1 MAKATLPVL
10 EMSCVVCAGNV
21 ERTVSGLDGVVSA
34 SVNFA
39 ANNITVDYDPKKIS
53 LQDMKAAVQAAGYD
67 LVIDTAD
74 SARQEAER
82 NAYIAL
88 RNKLVVAWV
97 LAVPVMALSMWGKA
111 IWTEWAAAV
120 MATVLLAYSGM
131 EFYTKAWKMAKA
143 KSANMD
149 TLVAM
154 STAVAW
160 LFSMFLLI
168 FPDFS
173 ESHGMGHYVY
183 FDSATMIVAFV
194 LTGRLLEERA
204 KNSTTSAIRSLM
216 DLQPPMAWLVGDDGT
231 EKEVPTSQIQP
242 GNTIRIRPGG
252 RVPVDGI
259 VVDGNSFVDESML
272 TGESVQVEKVQ
283 GCNVFAGTINGNG
296 TMAVEATKNSD
307 NTVLAQIVAMVR
319 EAQGS
324 KAPVQRIADV
334 ISKYFTFVVIS
345 LAIIT
350 LVTWLAIGGNACLSH
365 AIVCAVSVLVIAC
378 PCALGLATP
387 TAITV
392 GIGKA
397 AENHILIKDASALE
411 KACKVSAVV
420 LDKTGTITEGKPSIT
435 HFESEPG
442 TTERQLGILLSAEKR
457 SEHPLASEIAA
468 YLEKK
473 IAAYLEKNN
482 IRPAETADFTA
493 VPGKGVTVEAEGT
506 EYWIGSEKFAES
518 NGVAATS
525 NKEGCT
531 AVFFGTGNK
540 LLAKIFLSDSIKATT
555 PEAIAR
561 LKRSVTRIVM
571 LTGDN
576 QAAAKHAAAAAGITE
591 YKAETLPGDKDK
603 YVQQLQAEGYTVAMA
618 GDGINASQALARADL
633 SIAMGSGTDIAMET
647 AMMTLTTSDLRLL
660 PAAFSLSRQTMRIVR
675 QNLFWAF
682 IYNVIGIPI
691 AAGVL
696 YPALGV
702 TLDPMW
708 ASAAMAL
715 SSVTVVTNSLR
726 LKFFKIKY

>member
-53 LQDMKAAVQAAGYD
+53 LQNMKAAVQAAGYD

-350 LVTWLAIGGNACLSH
+350 LVTWIAIGGNACLSH

-420 LDKTGTITEGKPSIT
+420 LDKTGTVTEGKPAVTGLEISPDT
-435 HFESEPG
+435 SAG
-442 TTERQLGILLSAEKR
+442 QLGVLLSAEKQ
-457 SEHPLASEIAA
+457 SEHPLAADIVS
-468 YLEKK
+468 YLEKEG
-473 IAAYLEKNN
+473 IAPTVLDSFKSVAGKGLEMKANGCSYWAGN
-482 IRPAETADFTA
+482 SRMAKENGA
-493 VPGKGVTVEAEGT
+493 VPESKTNGTTV
-506 EYWIGSEKFAES
+506 Y
-518 NGVAATS
+518 
-525 NKEGCT
+525 
-531 AVFFGTGNK
+531 FGTDSN
-540 LLAKIFLSDSIKATT
+540 LLATVTLIDRTKPTAHD
-555 PEAIAR
+555 AISR
-561 LKRSVTRIVM
+561 MKDMGLKVVM

-576 QAAAKHAAAAAGITE
+576 ETSADIAAKEAGVEE
-591 YKAETLPGDKDK
+591 YVASVLPDDKDK
-603 YVQQLQAEGYTVAMA
+603 YVQKLQADGHKVAMV
-618 GDGINASQALARADL
+618 GDGINDSQALARADV

-647 AMMTLTTSDLRLL
+647 AMMTFTTSDLRLI
-660 PAAFSLSRQTMRIVR
+660 PESLRLSKRTMRIVK

-682 IYNVIGIPI
+682 IYNVIGIPV
-691 AAGVL
+691 AAGAL
-696 YPALGV
+696 FPAFGI

-726 LKFFKIKY
+726 LKFLRLKL

>member
-10 EMSCVVCAGNV
+10 EMSCVVCVGNV

-350 LVTWLAIGGNACLSH
+350 LVTWIAIGGNACLSH

-420 LDKTGTITEGKPSIT
+420 LDKTGTVTEGKPAVTGLEIS
-435 HFESEPG
+435 PD
-442 TTERQLGILLSAEKR
+442 TTAGQLGILLSAEKQ
-457 SEHPLASEIAA
+457 SEHPLAADIVS
-468 YLEKK
+468 YLEKEG
-473 IAAYLEKNN
+473 IAPAVLDSFKSVAGKGLEMKANGCSYWAGN
-482 IRPAETADFTA
+482 SRMAKENGA
-493 VPGKGVTVEAEGT
+493 VPESKTNGTTV
-506 EYWIGSEKFAES
+506 Y
-518 NGVAATS
+518 
-525 NKEGCT
+525 
-531 AVFFGTGNK
+531 FGTDSN
-540 LLAKIFLSDSIKATT
+540 LLATVTLIDRTKPTAHD
-555 PEAIAR
+555 AISR
-561 LKRSVTRIVM
+561 MKDMGLKVMM

-576 QAAAKHAAAAAGITE
+576 ETSADIAAKEAGIEE
-591 YKAETLPGDKDK
+591 YVASVLPDDKDK
-603 YVQQLQAEGYTVAMA
+603 YVQKLQADGHKVAMV
-618 GDGINASQALARADL
+618 GDGINDSQALARADV

-647 AMMTLTTSDLRLL
+647 AMMTFTTSDLRLI
-660 PAAFSLSRQTMRIVR
+660 PESLRLSKRTMRIVK

-682 IYNVIGIPI
+682 IYNVIGIPV
-691 AAGVL
+691 AAGAL
-696 YPALGV
+696 FPAFGI

-726 LKFFKIKY
+726 LKFLRLKL

>member
-154 STAVAW
+154 STAIAW

-173 ESHGMGHYVY
+173 KSHGMGHYVY

-420 LDKTGTITEGKPSIT
+420 LDKTGTVTEGKPAVTGLEISPDT
-435 HFESEPG
+435 SAG
-442 TTERQLGILLSAEKR
+442 QLGVLLSAEKQ
-457 SEHPLASEIAA
+457 SEHPLAADIVS
-468 YLEKK
+468 YLEKEG
-473 IAAYLEKNN
+473 IAPAVLDSFKSVAGKGLEMKANGCSYWAGN
-482 IRPAETADFTA
+482 SRMAKENGA
-493 VPGKGVTVEAEGT
+493 VPESKTNGTTV
-506 EYWIGSEKFAES
+506 Y
-518 NGVAATS
+518 
-525 NKEGCT
+525 
-531 AVFFGTGNK
+531 FGTDSN
-540 LLAKIFLSDSIKATT
+540 LLATVTLIDRTKPTAHD
-555 PEAIAR
+555 AISR
-561 LKRSVTRIVM
+561 MKDMGLKVVM

-576 QAAAKHAAAAAGITE
+576 ETSADIAAKEAGVEE
-591 YKAETLPGDKDK
+591 YVASVLPDDKDK
-603 YVQQLQAEGYTVAMA
+603 YVQKLQADGHKVAMV
-618 GDGINASQALARADL
+618 GDGINDSQALARADV

-647 AMMTLTTSDLRLL
+647 AMMTFTTSDLRLI
-660 PAAFSLSRQTMRIVR
+660 PESLRLSKRTMRIVK

-682 IYNVIGIPI
+682 IYNVIGIPV
-691 AAGVL
+691 AAGAL
-696 YPALGV
+696 FPAFGI

-726 LKFFKIKY
+726 LKFLRLKL

>member
-39 ANNITVDYDPKKIS
+39 TNNITVDYDPKKIS

-97 LAVPVMALSMWGKA
+97 LAVPVMVLSMWGKA

-420 LDKTGTITEGKPSIT
+420 LDKTGTVTEGKPAVTGLEIS
-435 HFESEPG
+435 PD
-442 TTERQLGILLSAEKR
+442 TTAGQLGVLLSAEKQ
-457 SEHPLASEIAA
+457 SEHPLAADIVS
-468 YLEKK
+468 YLEKEG
-473 IAAYLEKNN
+473 IAPAVLDSFKSVAGKGLEMKANGCSYWAGN
-482 IRPAETADFTA
+482 SRMAKENGA
-493 VPGKGVTVEAEGT
+493 VPESKTNGTTV
-506 EYWIGSEKFAES
+506 Y
-518 NGVAATS
+518 
-525 NKEGCT
+525 
-531 AVFFGTGNK
+531 FGTDSN
-540 LLAKIFLSDSIKATT
+540 LLATVTLIDRTKPTAHD
-555 PEAIAR
+555 AISR
-561 LKRSVTRIVM
+561 MKDMGLKVVM

-576 QAAAKHAAAAAGITE
+576 ETSADIAAKEAGIEE
-591 YKAETLPGDKDK
+591 YVASVLPDDKDK
-603 YVQQLQAEGYTVAMA
+603 YVQKLQADGHKVAMV
-618 GDGINASQALARADL
+618 GDGINDSQALARADV

-647 AMMTLTTSDLRLL
+647 AMMTFTTSDLRLI
-660 PAAFSLSRQTMRIVR
+660 PESLRLSKRTMRIVK

-682 IYNVIGIPI
+682 IYNVIGIPV
-691 AAGVL
+691 AAGAL
-696 YPALGV
+696 FPAFGI

-726 LKFFKIKY
+726 LKFLRLKL

>member
-39 ANNITVDYDPKKIS
+39 ANNITVDYDSKKIS

-173 ESHGMGHYVY
+173 ESHGMGHCVY

-350 LVTWLAIGGNACLSH
+350 LVTWIAIGGNACLSH

-420 LDKTGTITEGKPSIT
+420 LDKTGTVTEGKPAVTGLEIS
-435 HFESEPG
+435 SD
-442 TTERQLGILLSAEKR
+442 TTAGQLGILLSAEKQ
-457 SEHPLASEIAA
+457 SEHPLAADIVS
-468 YLEKK
+468 YLEKEG
-473 IAAYLEKNN
+473 IAPAVLDSFKSVAGKGLEMKANGCSYWAGN
-482 IRPAETADFTA
+482 SRMAKENGA
-493 VPGKGVTVEAEGT
+493 VPESKTNGTTV
-506 EYWIGSEKFAES
+506 Y
-518 NGVAATS
+518 
-525 NKEGCT
+525 
-531 AVFFGTGNK
+531 FGTDSN
-540 LLAKIFLSDSIKATT
+540 LLATVTLIDRTKPTAHD
-555 PEAIAR
+555 AISR
-561 LKRSVTRIVM
+561 MKDMGLKVVM

-576 QAAAKHAAAAAGITE
+576 ETSADIAAKEAGIEE
-591 YKAETLPGDKDK
+591 YVASVLPDDKDK
-603 YVQQLQAEGYTVAMA
+603 YVQKLQADGHKVAMV
-618 GDGINASQALARADL
+618 GDGINDSQALARADV

-647 AMMTLTTSDLRLL
+647 AMMTFTTSDLRLI
-660 PAAFSLSRQTMRIVR
+660 PESLRLSKRTMRIVK

-682 IYNVIGIPI
+682 IYNVIGIPV
-691 AAGVL
+691 AAGAL
-696 YPALGV
+696 FPAFGI

-726 LKFFKIKY
+726 LKFLRLKL

>member
-82 NAYIAL
+82 SAYIAL

-350 LVTWLAIGGNACLSH
+350 LVTWIAIGGNACLSY

-420 LDKTGTITEGKPSIT
+420 LDKTGTVTEGKPAVTGLEIS
-435 HFESEPG
+435 PD
-442 TTERQLGILLSAEKR
+442 TTAGQLGVLLSAEKQ
-457 SEHPLASEIAA
+457 SEHPLAADIVS
-468 YLEKK
+468 YLEKEG
-473 IAAYLEKNN
+473 IAPAVLDSFKSVAGKGLEMKANGCSYWAGN
-482 IRPAETADFTA
+482 SRMAKENGA
-493 VPGKGVTVEAEGT
+493 VPESKTNGTTV
-506 EYWIGSEKFAES
+506 Y
-518 NGVAATS
+518 
-525 NKEGCT
+525 
-531 AVFFGTGNK
+531 FGTDSN
-540 LLAKIFLSDSIKATT
+540 LLATVTLIDRTKPTAHD
-555 PEAIAR
+555 AISR
-561 LKRSVTRIVM
+561 MKDMGLKVVM

-576 QAAAKHAAAAAGITE
+576 ETSADIAAKEAGIEE
-591 YKAETLPGDKDK
+591 YVASVLPDDKDK
-603 YVQQLQAEGYTVAMA
+603 YVQKLQADGHKVAMV
-618 GDGINASQALARADL
+618 GDGINDSQALARADV

-647 AMMTLTTSDLRLL
+647 AMMTFTTSDLRLI
-660 PAAFSLSRQTMRIVR
+660 PESLRLSKRTMRIVK

-682 IYNVIGIPI
+682 IYNVIGIPV
-691 AAGVL
+691 AAGAL
-696 YPALGV
+696 FPAFGI

-726 LKFFKIKY
+726 LKFLRLKL

>member
-1 MAKATLPVL
+1 
-10 EMSCVVCAGNV
+10 
-21 ERTVSGLDGVVSA
+21 
-34 SVNFA
+34 
-39 ANNITVDYDPKKIS
+39 
-53 LQDMKAAVQAAGYD
+53 MKAAVQAAGYD

-420 LDKTGTITEGKPSIT
+420 LDKTGTVTEGKPAVTGLEIS
-435 HFESEPG
+435 PD
-442 TTERQLGILLSAEKR
+442 TTAGQLGVLLSAEKQ
-457 SEHPLASEIAA
+457 SEHPLAADIVS
-468 YLEKK
+468 YLEKEG
-473 IAAYLEKNN
+473 IAPAVLDSFKSVAGKGLEMKANGCSYWAGN
-482 IRPAETADFTA
+482 SRMAKENGA
-493 VPGKGVTVEAEGT
+493 VPESETNGTTV
-506 EYWIGSEKFAES
+506 Y
-518 NGVAATS
+518 
-525 NKEGCT
+525 
-531 AVFFGTGNK
+531 FGTDSN
-540 LLAKIFLSDSIKATT
+540 LLATVTLIDRTKPTAHD
-555 PEAIAR
+555 AISR
-561 LKRSVTRIVM
+561 MKDMGLKVVM

-576 QAAAKHAAAAAGITE
+576 ETSADIAAKEAGIEE
-591 YKAETLPGDKDK
+591 YVASVLPDDKDK
-603 YVQQLQAEGYTVAMA
+603 YVQKLQADGHKVAMV
-618 GDGINASQALARADL
+618 GDGINDSQALARADV

-647 AMMTLTTSDLRLL
+647 AMMTFTTSDLRLI
-660 PAAFSLSRQTMRIVR
+660 PESLRLSKRTMRIVK

-682 IYNVIGIPI
+682 IYNVIGIPV
-691 AAGVL
+691 AAGAL
-696 YPALGV
+696 FPAFGI

-726 LKFFKIKY
+726 LKFLRLKL

>member
-53 LQDMKAAVQAAGYD
+53 LQDMKAAVQAAGYN

-420 LDKTGTITEGKPSIT
+420 LDKTGTVTEGKPAVTGLEIS
-435 HFESEPG
+435 PD
-442 TTERQLGILLSAEKR
+442 TTAGQLGILLSAEKQ
-457 SEHPLASEIAA
+457 SEHPLAADIVS
-468 YLEKK
+468 YLEKEG
-473 IAAYLEKNN
+473 IAPAVLDSFKSVAGKGLEMKANGCSYWAGN
-482 IRPAETADFTA
+482 SRMAKENGA
-493 VPGKGVTVEAEGT
+493 VPESKTNGTTV
-506 EYWIGSEKFAES
+506 Y
-518 NGVAATS
+518 
-525 NKEGCT
+525 
-531 AVFFGTGNK
+531 FGTDSN
-540 LLAKIFLSDSIKATT
+540 LLATVTLIDRTKPTAHD
-555 PEAIAR
+555 AISR
-561 LKRSVTRIVM
+561 MKDMGLKVVM

-576 QAAAKHAAAAAGITE
+576 ETSADIAAKEAGIEE
-591 YKAETLPGDKDK
+591 YVASVLPDDKDK
-603 YVQQLQAEGYTVAMA
+603 YVQKLQADGHKVAMV
-618 GDGINASQALARADL
+618 GDGINDSQALARADV

-647 AMMTLTTSDLRLL
+647 AMMTFTTSDLRLI
-660 PAAFSLSRQTMRIVR
+660 PESLRLSKRTMRIVK

-682 IYNVIGIPI
+682 IYNVIGIPV
-691 AAGVL
+691 AAGAL
-696 YPALGV
+696 FPAFGI

-726 LKFFKIKY
+726 LKFLRLKL

>member
-387 TAITV
+387 TAITG

-420 LDKTGTITEGKPSIT
+420 LDKTGTVTEGKPAVTGLEIS
-435 HFESEPG
+435 PD
-442 TTERQLGILLSAEKR
+442 TTAGQLGILLSAEKQ
-457 SEHPLASEIAA
+457 SEHPLAADIVS
-468 YLEKK
+468 YLEKEG
-473 IAAYLEKNN
+473 IAPAVLDSFKSVAGKGLEMKANGCSYWAGN
-482 IRPAETADFTA
+482 SRMAKENGA
-493 VPGKGVTVEAEGT
+493 VPESKTNGTTV
-506 EYWIGSEKFAES
+506 Y
-518 NGVAATS
+518 
-525 NKEGCT
+525 
-531 AVFFGTGNK
+531 FGTDSN
-540 LLAKIFLSDSIKATT
+540 LLATVTLIDRTKPTAHD
-555 PEAIAR
+555 AISR
-561 LKRSVTRIVM
+561 MKDMGLKVVM

-576 QAAAKHAAAAAGITE
+576 ETSADIAAKEAGIEE
-591 YKAETLPGDKDK
+591 YVASVLPDDKDK
-603 YVQQLQAEGYTVAMA
+603 YVQKLQADGHKVAMV
-618 GDGINASQALARADL
+618 GDGINDSQALARADV

-647 AMMTLTTSDLRLL
+647 AMMTFTTSDLRLI
-660 PAAFSLSRQTMRIVR
+660 PESLRLSKRTMRIVK

-682 IYNVIGIPI
+682 IYNVIGIPV
-691 AAGVL
+691 AAGAL
-696 YPALGV
+696 FPAFGI

-726 LKFFKIKY
+726 LKFLRLKL

>member
-420 LDKTGTITEGKPSIT
+420 LDKTGTVTEGKPAVTGLEIS
-435 HFESEPG
+435 PD
-442 TTERQLGILLSAEKR
+442 TTAGQLGILLSAEKQ
-457 SEHPLASEIAA
+457 SEHPLAADIVS
-468 YLEKK
+468 YLEKEG
-473 IAAYLEKNN
+473 IAPAVLDSFKSVAGKGLEMKANGCSYWAGN
-482 IRPAETADFTA
+482 SRMAKENGA
-493 VPGKGVTVEAEGT
+493 VPESKTNGTTV
-506 EYWIGSEKFAES
+506 Y
-518 NGVAATS
+518 
-525 NKEGCT
+525 
-531 AVFFGTGNK
+531 FGTDSN
-540 LLAKIFLSDSIKATT
+540 LLATVTLIDRTKPTAHD
-555 PEAIAR
+555 AISR
-561 LKRSVTRIVM
+561 MKDMGLKVVM

-576 QAAAKHAAAAAGITE
+576 ETSADIAAKEAGIEE
-591 YKAETLPGDKDK
+591 YVASVLPDDKDK
-603 YVQQLQAEGYTVAMA
+603 YVQKLQADGHKVAMV
-618 GDGINASQALARADL
+618 GDGINDSQALARADV

-647 AMMTLTTSDLRLL
+647 AMMTFTTSDLRLI
-660 PAAFSLSRQTMRIVR
+660 PESLRLSKRTMRIVK

-682 IYNVIGIPI
+682 IYNVIGIPV
-691 AAGVL
+691 AAGAL
-696 YPALGV
+696 FPAFGI

-726 LKFFKIKY
+726 LKFLRLKL

>member
-307 NTVLAQIVAMVR
+307 NTVLAKIVAMVR

-350 LVTWLAIGGNACLSH
+350 LVTWIAIGGNACLSH

-420 LDKTGTITEGKPSIT
+420 LDKTGTVTEGKPAVTGLEIS
-435 HFESEPG
+435 PD
-442 TTERQLGILLSAEKR
+442 TTAGQLGVLLSAEKQ
-457 SEHPLASEIAA
+457 SEHPLAADIVS
-468 YLEKK
+468 YLEKEG
-473 IAAYLEKNN
+473 IAPAVLDSFKSVAGKGLEMKANGCSYWAGN
-482 IRPAETADFTA
+482 SRMAKENGA
-493 VPGKGVTVEAEGT
+493 VPESKTNGTTV
-506 EYWIGSEKFAES
+506 Y
-518 NGVAATS
+518 
-525 NKEGCT
+525 
-531 AVFFGTGNK
+531 FGTDSN
-540 LLAKIFLSDSIKATT
+540 LLATVTLIDRTKPTAHD
-555 PEAIAR
+555 AISR
-561 LKRSVTRIVM
+561 MKDMGLKVVM

-576 QAAAKHAAAAAGITE
+576 ETSADIAAKEAGIEE
-591 YKAETLPGDKDK
+591 YVASVLPDDKDK
-603 YVQQLQAEGYTVAMA
+603 YVQKLQADGHKVAMV
-618 GDGINASQALARADL
+618 GDGINDSQALARADV

-647 AMMTLTTSDLRLL
+647 AMMTFTTSDLRLI
-660 PAAFSLSRQTMRIVR
+660 PESLRLSKRTMRIVK

-682 IYNVIGIPI
+682 IYNVIGIPV
-691 AAGVL
+691 AAGAL
-696 YPALGV
+696 FPAFGI

-726 LKFFKIKY
+726 LKFLRLKL

>member
-216 DLQPPMAWLVGDDGT
+216 DLQPPMAWLVGDNGT

-350 LVTWLAIGGNACLSH
+350 LVTWIAIGGNACLSY

-420 LDKTGTITEGKPSIT
+420 LDKTGTVTEGKPAVTGLEIS
-435 HFESEPG
+435 SD
-442 TTERQLGILLSAEKR
+442 TTAGQLGILLSAEKQ
-457 SEHPLASEIAA
+457 SEHPLAADIVS
-468 YLEKK
+468 YLEKEG
-473 IAAYLEKNN
+473 IAPAVLDSFKSVAGKGLEMKANGCSYWAGN
-482 IRPAETADFTA
+482 SRMAKENGA
-493 VPGKGVTVEAEGT
+493 VPESKTNGTTV
-506 EYWIGSEKFAES
+506 Y
-518 NGVAATS
+518 
-525 NKEGCT
+525 
-531 AVFFGTGNK
+531 FGTDSN
-540 LLAKIFLSDSIKATT
+540 LLATVTLIDRTKPTAHD
-555 PEAIAR
+555 AISR
-561 LKRSVTRIVM
+561 MKDMGLKVVM

-576 QAAAKHAAAAAGITE
+576 ETSADIAAKEAGIEE
-591 YKAETLPGDKDK
+591 YVASVLPDDKDK
-603 YVQQLQAEGYTVAMA
+603 YVQKLQADGHKVAMV
-618 GDGINASQALARADL
+618 GDGINDSQALARADV

-647 AMMTLTTSDLRLL
+647 AMMTFTTSDLRLI
-660 PAAFSLSRQTMRIVR
+660 PESLRLSKRTMRIVK

-682 IYNVIGIPI
+682 IYNVIGIPV
-691 AAGVL
+691 AAGAL
-696 YPALGV
+696 FPAFGI

-726 LKFFKIKY
+726 LKFLRLKL

>member
-350 LVTWLAIGGNACLSH
+350 LVTWIAIGGNACLSY

-420 LDKTGTITEGKPSIT
+420 LDKTGTVTEGKPAVTGLEIS
-435 HFESEPG
+435 PD
-442 TTERQLGILLSAEKR
+442 TTAGQLGVLLSAEKQ
-457 SEHPLASEIAA
+457 SEHPLAADIVS
-468 YLEKK
+468 YLEKEG
-473 IAAYLEKNN
+473 IAPAVLDSFKSVAGKGLEMKANGCSYWAGN
-482 IRPAETADFTA
+482 SRMAKENGA
-493 VPGKGVTVEAEGT
+493 VPESETNGTTV
-506 EYWIGSEKFAES
+506 Y
-518 NGVAATS
+518 
-525 NKEGCT
+525 
-531 AVFFGTGNK
+531 FGTDSN
-540 LLAKIFLSDSIKATT
+540 LLATVTLIDRTKPTAHD
-555 PEAIAR
+555 AISR
-561 LKRSVTRIVM
+561 MKDMGLKVVM

-576 QAAAKHAAAAAGITE
+576 ETSADIAAKEAGIEE
-591 YKAETLPGDKDK
+591 YVASVLPDDKDK
-603 YVQQLQAEGYTVAMA
+603 YVQKLQADGHKVAMV
-618 GDGINASQALARADL
+618 GDGINDSQALARADV

-647 AMMTLTTSDLRLL
+647 AMMTFTTSDLRLI
-660 PAAFSLSRQTMRIVR
+660 PESLRLSKRTMRIVK

-682 IYNVIGIPI
+682 IYNVIGIPV
-691 AAGVL
+691 AAGAL
-696 YPALGV
+696 FPAFGI

-726 LKFFKIKY
+726 LKFLRLKL

>member
-420 LDKTGTITEGKPSIT
+420 LDKTGTVTEGKPAVTGLEIS
-435 HFESEPG
+435 PD
-442 TTERQLGILLSAEKR
+442 TTAGQLGVLLSAEKQ
-457 SEHPLASEIAA
+457 SEHPLAADIVS
-468 YLEKK
+468 YLEKEG
-473 IAAYLEKNN
+473 IAPAVLDSFKSVAGKGLEMKANGCSYWAGN
-482 IRPAETADFTA
+482 SRMAKENGA
-493 VPGKGVTVEAEGT
+493 VPESETNGTTV
-506 EYWIGSEKFAES
+506 Y
-518 NGVAATS
+518 
-525 NKEGCT
+525 
-531 AVFFGTGNK
+531 FGTDSN
-540 LLAKIFLSDSIKATT
+540 LLATVTLIDRTKPTAHDVISRMKDMG
-555 PEAIAR
+555 
-561 LKRSVTRIVM
+561 LKVVM

-576 QAAAKHAAAAAGITE
+576 ETSADIAAKEAGIEE
-591 YKAETLPGDKDK
+591 YVASVLPDDKDK
-603 YVQQLQAEGYTVAMA
+603 YVQKLQADGHKVAMV
-618 GDGINASQALARADL
+618 GDGINDSQALARADV

-647 AMMTLTTSDLRLL
+647 AMMTFTTSDLWLIPESLRL
-660 PAAFSLSRQTMRIVR
+660 SKRTMRIVK

-682 IYNVIGIPI
+682 IYNVIGIPV
-691 AAGVL
+691 AAGAL
-696 YPALGV
+696 FPAFGI

-726 LKFFKIKY
+726 LKFLRLKL

>member
-216 DLQPPMAWLVGDDGT
+216 DLQPPMAWLVGDNGT

-296 TMAVEATKNSD
+296 TMAVEATRNSD

-350 LVTWLAIGGNACLSH
+350 LVTWIAIGGNACLSY

-420 LDKTGTITEGKPSIT
+420 LDKTGTVTEGKPAVTGLEIS
-435 HFESEPG
+435 SD
-442 TTERQLGILLSAEKR
+442 TTAGQLGILLSAEKQ
-457 SEHPLASEIAA
+457 SEHPLAADIVS
-468 YLEKK
+468 YLEKEG
-473 IAAYLEKNN
+473 IAPAVLDSFKSVAGKGLEMKANGCSYWAGN
-482 IRPAETADFTA
+482 SRMAKENGA
-493 VPGKGVTVEAEGT
+493 VPESKTNGTTV
-506 EYWIGSEKFAES
+506 Y
-518 NGVAATS
+518 
-525 NKEGCT
+525 
-531 AVFFGTGNK
+531 FGTDSN
-540 LLAKIFLSDSIKATT
+540 LLATVTLIDRTKPTAHD
-555 PEAIAR
+555 AISR
-561 LKRSVTRIVM
+561 MKDMGMKVVM

-576 QAAAKHAAAAAGITE
+576 ETSADIAAKEAGIEE
-591 YKAETLPGDKDK
+591 YVASVLPDDKDK
-603 YVQQLQAEGYTVAMA
+603 YVQKLQADGHKVAMV
-618 GDGINASQALARADL
+618 GDGINDSQALARADV

-647 AMMTLTTSDLRLL
+647 AMMTFTTSDLRLI
-660 PAAFSLSRQTMRIVR
+660 PESLRLSKRTMRIVK

-682 IYNVIGIPI
+682 IYNVIGIPV
-691 AAGVL
+691 AAGAL
-696 YPALGV
+696 FPAFGI

-726 LKFFKIKY
+726 LKFLRLKL

>member
-1 MAKATLPVL
+1 
-10 EMSCVVCAGNV
+10 
-21 ERTVSGLDGVVSA
+21 
-34 SVNFA
+34 
-39 ANNITVDYDPKKIS
+39 
-53 LQDMKAAVQAAGYD
+53 MKAAVQAAGYD

-420 LDKTGTITEGKPSIT
+420 LDKTGTVTEGKPAVTGLEIS
-435 HFESEPG
+435 SD
-442 TTERQLGILLSAEKR
+442 TTAGQLGILLSAEKQ
-457 SEHPLASEIAA
+457 SEHPLAADIVS
-468 YLEKK
+468 YLEKEG
-473 IAAYLEKNN
+473 IAPAVLDSFKSVAGKGLEMEANGCSYWAGNSRMAKENG
-482 IRPAETADFTA
+482 A
-493 VPGKGVTVEAEGT
+493 VPESETNGTTV
-506 EYWIGSEKFAES
+506 Y
-518 NGVAATS
+518 
-525 NKEGCT
+525 
-531 AVFFGTGNK
+531 FGTDSN
-540 LLAKIFLSDSIKATT
+540 LLATVTLIDRTKPTAHD
-555 PEAIAR
+555 AISR
-561 LKRSVTRIVM
+561 MKDMGLKVVM

-576 QAAAKHAAAAAGITE
+576 ETSADIAAKEAGIEE
-591 YKAETLPGDKDK
+591 YVASVLPDDKDK
-603 YVQQLQAEGYTVAMA
+603 YVQKLQADGHKVAMV
-618 GDGINASQALARADL
+618 GDGINDSQALARADV

-647 AMMTLTTSDLRLL
+647 AMMTFTTSDLRLI
-660 PAAFSLSRQTMRIVR
+660 PESLRLSKRTMRIVK

-682 IYNVIGIPI
+682 IYNVIGIPV
-691 AAGVL
+691 AAGAL
-696 YPALGV
+696 FPAFGI

-726 LKFFKIKY
+726 LKFLRLKL

>member
-111 IWTEWAAAV
+111 IWTEWAAAM

-350 LVTWLAIGGNACLSH
+350 LVTWIAIGGNACLSY

-420 LDKTGTITEGKPSIT
+420 LDKTGTVTEGKPAVTGLEIS
-435 HFESEPG
+435 PD
-442 TTERQLGILLSAEKR
+442 TTAGQLGVLLSAEKQ
-457 SEHPLASEIAA
+457 SEHPLAADIVS
-468 YLEKK
+468 YLEKEG
-473 IAAYLEKNN
+473 IA
-482 IRPAETADFTA
+482 PAVLDSFKSVA
-493 VPGKGVTVEAEGT
+493 GKGLEMKANRCSYWAGNSRMAKENGTVPESETNGT
-506 EYWIGSEKFAES
+506 TVYFGADS
-518 NGVAATS
+518 N
-525 NKEGCT
+525 
-531 AVFFGTGNK
+531 
-540 LLAKIFLSDSIKATT
+540 LLATVTLIDRTKPTAHD
-555 PEAIAR
+555 AISR
-561 LKRSVTRIVM
+561 MKDMGLKVVM

-576 QAAAKHAAAAAGITE
+576 ETSADIAAKEAGIEE
-591 YKAETLPGDKDK
+591 YVASVLPDDKDK
-603 YVQQLQAEGYTVAMA
+603 YVQKLQADGHKVAMV
-618 GDGINASQALARADL
+618 GDGINDSQALARADV
-633 SIAMGSGTDIAMET
+633 SIAMGSGNDIAMET
-647 AMMTLTTSDLRLL
+647 AMMTFTTSDLRLI
-660 PAAFSLSRQTMRIVR
+660 PESLRLSKRTMRIVK

-682 IYNVIGIPI
+682 IYNVIGIPV
-691 AAGVL
+691 AAGAL
-696 YPALGV
+696 FPAFGI

-726 LKFFKIKY
+726 LKFLRLKL

>member
-53 LQDMKAAVQAAGYD
+53 LQNMKAAVQAAGYD

-82 NAYIAL
+82 SAYIAL

-120 MATVLLAYSGM
+120 MATVLLAYSGR

-231 EKEVPTSQIQP
+231 EKEVPTSQIQS

-350 LVTWLAIGGNACLSH
+350 LVTWIAIGGNACLSH

-420 LDKTGTITEGKPSIT
+420 LDKTGTVTEGKPAVTGLEISPDT
-435 HFESEPG
+435 SAG
-442 TTERQLGILLSAEKR
+442 QLGVLLSAEKQ
-457 SEHPLASEIAA
+457 SEHPLAADIVS
-468 YLEKK
+468 YLEKEG
-473 IAAYLEKNN
+473 IAPAVLDSFKSVAGKGLEMKANGCSYWAGN
-482 IRPAETADFTA
+482 SRMAKENGA
-493 VPGKGVTVEAEGT
+493 VPESEANGTTV
-506 EYWIGSEKFAES
+506 Y
-518 NGVAATS
+518 
-525 NKEGCT
+525 
-531 AVFFGTGNK
+531 FGTDSN
-540 LLAKIFLSDSIKATT
+540 LLATVTLIDRTKPTAHD
-555 PEAIAR
+555 AISR
-561 LKRSVTRIVM
+561 MKDMGLKVVM

-576 QAAAKHAAAAAGITE
+576 EISADIAAKEAGIEE
-591 YKAETLPGDKDK
+591 YVASVLPDDKDK
-603 YVQQLQAEGYTVAMA
+603 YVQKLQADGHKVAMV
-618 GDGINASQALARADL
+618 GDGINDSQALARADV

-647 AMMTLTTSDLRLL
+647 AMMTFTTSDLRLI
-660 PAAFSLSRQTMRIVR
+660 PESLRLSKRTMRIVK

-682 IYNVIGIPI
+682 IYNVIGIPV
-691 AAGVL
+691 AAGAL
-696 YPALGV
+696 FPAFGI

-726 LKFFKIKY
+726 LKFLRLKL

>member
-420 LDKTGTITEGKPSIT
+420 LDKTGTVTEGKPAVTGLEIS
-435 HFESEPG
+435 PD
-442 TTERQLGILLSAEKR
+442 TTAGQLGVLLSAEKQ
-457 SEHPLASEIAA
+457 SEHPLAADIVS
-468 YLEKK
+468 YLEKEG
-473 IAAYLEKNN
+473 IAPAVLDSFKSVAGKGLEMKANGCSYWAGN
-482 IRPAETADFTA
+482 SRMAKENGA
-493 VPGKGVTVEAEGT
+493 VPESETNGTTV
-506 EYWIGSEKFAES
+506 Y
-518 NGVAATS
+518 
-525 NKEGCT
+525 
-531 AVFFGTGNK
+531 FGTDSN
-540 LLAKIFLSDSIKATT
+540 LLATVTLIDRTKPTAHD
-555 PEAIAR
+555 AISR
-561 LKRSVTRIVM
+561 MKDMGLKVVM

-576 QAAAKHAAAAAGITE
+576 ETSADIAAKEAGIEE
-591 YKAETLPGDKDK
+591 YVASVLPDDKDK
-603 YVQQLQAEGYTVAMA
+603 YVQKLQADGHKVAMV
-618 GDGINASQALARADL
+618 GDGINDSQALARADV

-647 AMMTLTTSDLRLL
+647 AMMTFTTSDLRLF
-660 PAAFSLSRQTMRIVR
+660 PESLRLSKRTMRIVK

-682 IYNVIGIPI
+682 IYNVIGIPV
-691 AAGVL
+691 AAGAL
-696 YPALGV
+696 FPAFGI

-726 LKFFKIKY
+726 LKFLRLKL

>member
-350 LVTWLAIGGNACLSH
+350 LVTWIAIGGNACLSY

-420 LDKTGTITEGKPSIT
+420 LDKTGTVTEGKPAVTGLEIS
-435 HFESEPG
+435 PD
-442 TTERQLGILLSAEKR
+442 TTAGQLGVLLSAEKQ
-457 SEHPLASEIAA
+457 SEHPLAADIVS
-468 YLEKK
+468 YLEKEG
-473 IAAYLEKNN
+473 IAPAVLDSFKSVAGKGLEMKANGCSYWAGN
-482 IRPAETADFTA
+482 SRMAKENGA
-493 VPGKGVTVEAEGT
+493 VPESKTNGTTV
-506 EYWIGSEKFAES
+506 Y
-518 NGVAATS
+518 
-525 NKEGCT
+525 
-531 AVFFGTGNK
+531 FGTDSN
-540 LLAKIFLSDSIKATT
+540 LLATVTLIDRTKPTAHD
-555 PEAIAR
+555 AISR
-561 LKRSVTRIVM
+561 MKDMGLKVVM

-576 QAAAKHAAAAAGITE
+576 ETSADIAAKEAGIEE
-591 YKAETLPGDKDK
+591 YVASVLPDDKDK
-603 YVQQLQAEGYTVAMA
+603 YVQKLQADGHKVAMV
-618 GDGINASQALARADL
+618 GDGINDSQALARADV

-647 AMMTLTTSDLRLL
+647 AMMTFTTSDLRLI
-660 PAAFSLSRQTMRIVR
+660 PESLRLSKRTMRIVK

-682 IYNVIGIPI
+682 IYNVIGIPV
-691 AAGVL
+691 AAGAL
-696 YPALGV
+696 FPAFGI

-726 LKFFKIKY
+726 LKFLRLKL

>member
-272 TGESVQVEKVQ
+272 TGESVQVENVQ

-350 LVTWLAIGGNACLSH
+350 LVTWIAIGGNACLSY

-420 LDKTGTITEGKPSIT
+420 LDKTGTVTEGKPAVTGLEIS
-435 HFESEPG
+435 PD
-442 TTERQLGILLSAEKR
+442 TTAGQLGVLLSAEKQ
-457 SEHPLASEIAA
+457 SEHPLAADIVS
-468 YLEKK
+468 YLEKEG
-473 IAAYLEKNN
+473 IAPAVLDSFKSVAGKGLEMKANGCSYWAGN
-482 IRPAETADFTA
+482 SRMAKENGA
-493 VPGKGVTVEAEGT
+493 VPESETNGTTV
-506 EYWIGSEKFAES
+506 Y
-518 NGVAATS
+518 
-525 NKEGCT
+525 
-531 AVFFGTGNK
+531 FGTDSN
-540 LLAKIFLSDSIKATT
+540 LLATVTLIDRTKPTAHD
-555 PEAIAR
+555 AISR
-561 LKRSVTRIVM
+561 MKDMGLKVVM

-576 QAAAKHAAAAAGITE
+576 ETSADIAAKEAGIEE
-591 YKAETLPGDKDK
+591 YVASVLPDDKDK
-603 YVQQLQAEGYTVAMA
+603 YVQKLQADGHKVAMV
-618 GDGINASQALARADL
+618 GDGINDSQALARADV

-647 AMMTLTTSDLRLL
+647 AMMTFTTSDLRLI
-660 PAAFSLSRQTMRIVR
+660 PESLRLSKRTMRIVK

-682 IYNVIGIPI
+682 IYNVIGIPV
-691 AAGVL
+691 AAGAL
-696 YPALGV
+696 FPAFGI

-726 LKFFKIKY
+726 LKFLRLKL

>member
-53 LQDMKAAVQAAGYD
+53 LQNMKAAVQAAGYD

-82 NAYIAL
+82 SAYIAL

-350 LVTWLAIGGNACLSH
+350 LVTWIAIGGNACLSH

-420 LDKTGTITEGKPSIT
+420 LDKTGTVTEGKPAVTGLEISPDT
-435 HFESEPG
+435 SAG
-442 TTERQLGILLSAEKR
+442 QLGVLLSAEKQ
-457 SEHPLASEIAA
+457 SEHPLAADIVS
-468 YLEKK
+468 YLEKEG
-473 IAAYLEKNN
+473 IAPTVLDSFKSVAGKGLEMKANGCSYWAGN
-482 IRPAETADFTA
+482 SRMAKENGA
-493 VPGKGVTVEAEGT
+493 VPESKTNGTTV
-506 EYWIGSEKFAES
+506 Y
-518 NGVAATS
+518 
-525 NKEGCT
+525 
-531 AVFFGTGNK
+531 FGTDSN
-540 LLAKIFLSDSIKATT
+540 LLATVTLIDRTKPTAHD
-555 PEAIAR
+555 AISR
-561 LKRSVTRIVM
+561 MKDMGLKVVM

-576 QAAAKHAAAAAGITE
+576 ETSADIAAKEAGVEE
-591 YKAETLPGDKDK
+591 YVASVLPDDKDK
-603 YVQQLQAEGYTVAMA
+603 YVQKLQADGHKVAMV
-618 GDGINASQALARADL
+618 GDGINDSQALARADV

-647 AMMTLTTSDLRLL
+647 AMMTFTTSDLRLI
-660 PAAFSLSRQTMRIVR
+660 PESLRLSKRTMRIVK

-682 IYNVIGIPI
+682 IYNVIGIPV
-691 AAGVL
+691 AAGAL
-696 YPALGV
+696 FPAFGI

-726 LKFFKIKY
+726 LKFLRLKL

>member
-420 LDKTGTITEGKPSIT
+420 LDKTGTVTEGKPAVTGLEISPDT
-435 HFESEPG
+435 SAG
-442 TTERQLGILLSAEKR
+442 QLGVLLSAEKQ
-457 SEHPLASEIAA
+457 SEHPLAADIVS
-468 YLEKK
+468 YLEKEG
-473 IAAYLEKNN
+473 IAPAVLDSFKSVAGKGLEMKANGCSYWAGN
-482 IRPAETADFTA
+482 SRMAKENGA
-493 VPGKGVTVEAEGT
+493 VPESKTNGTTV
-506 EYWIGSEKFAES
+506 Y
-518 NGVAATS
+518 
-525 NKEGCT
+525 
-531 AVFFGTGNK
+531 FGTDSN
-540 LLAKIFLSDSIKATT
+540 LLATVTLIDRTKPTAHD
-555 PEAIAR
+555 AISR
-561 LKRSVTRIVM
+561 MKDMGLKVVM

-576 QAAAKHAAAAAGITE
+576 ETSADIAAKEAGIEE
-591 YKAETLPGDKDK
+591 YVASVLPDDKDK
-603 YVQQLQAEGYTVAMA
+603 YVQKLQADGHKVAMV
-618 GDGINASQALARADL
+618 GDGINDSQALARADV

-647 AMMTLTTSDLRLL
+647 AMMTFTTSDLRLI
-660 PAAFSLSRQTMRIVR
+660 PESLRLSKRTMRIVK

-682 IYNVIGIPI
+682 IYNVIGIPV
-691 AAGVL
+691 AAGAL
-696 YPALGV
+696 FPAFGI

-726 LKFFKIKY
+726 LKFLRLKL

>member
-420 LDKTGTITEGKPSIT
+420 LDKTGTVTEGKPAVTGLEIS
-435 HFESEPG
+435 PD
-442 TTERQLGILLSAEKR
+442 TTAGQLGVLLSAEKQ
-457 SEHPLASEIAA
+457 SEHPLAADIVS
-468 YLEKK
+468 YLEKEG
-473 IAAYLEKNN
+473 IAPAVLDSFKSVAGKGLEMKANGCSYWAGN
-482 IRPAETADFTA
+482 SRMAKENGA
-493 VPGKGVTVEAEGT
+493 VPESKTNGTTV
-506 EYWIGSEKFAES
+506 Y
-518 NGVAATS
+518 
-525 NKEGCT
+525 
-531 AVFFGTGNK
+531 FGTDSN
-540 LLAKIFLSDSIKATT
+540 LLATVTLIDRTKPTAHD
-555 PEAIAR
+555 AISR
-561 LKRSVTRIVM
+561 MKDMGLKVVM

-576 QAAAKHAAAAAGITE
+576 ETSADIAAKEAGIEE
-591 YKAETLPGDKDK
+591 YVASVLPDDKDK
-603 YVQQLQAEGYTVAMA
+603 YVQKLQADGHKVAMV
-618 GDGINASQALARADL
+618 GDGINDSQALARADV

-647 AMMTLTTSDLRLL
+647 AMMTFTTSDLRLI
-660 PAAFSLSRQTMRIVR
+660 PESLRLSKRTMRIVK

-682 IYNVIGIPI
+682 IYNVIGIPV
-691 AAGVL
+691 AAGAL
-696 YPALGV
+696 FPAFGI

-726 LKFFKIKY
+726 LKFLRLKL

>member
-350 LVTWLAIGGNACLSH
+350 LVTWIAIGGNACLSH

-420 LDKTGTITEGKPSIT
+420 LDKTGTVTEGKPAVTGLEIS
-435 HFESEPG
+435 PD
-442 TTERQLGILLSAEKR
+442 TTAGQLGILLSAEKQ
-457 SEHPLASEIAA
+457 SEHPLAADIVS
-468 YLEKK
+468 YLEKEG
-473 IAAYLEKNN
+473 IAPAVLDSFKSVAGKGLEMKANGCSYWAGN
-482 IRPAETADFTA
+482 SRMAKENGA
-493 VPGKGVTVEAEGT
+493 VPESETNGTTV
-506 EYWIGSEKFAES
+506 Y
-518 NGVAATS
+518 
-525 NKEGCT
+525 
-531 AVFFGTGNK
+531 FGTDSN
-540 LLAKIFLSDSIKATT
+540 LLATVTLIDRTKPTAHD
-555 PEAIAR
+555 AISR
-561 LKRSVTRIVM
+561 MKDMGLKVVM

-576 QAAAKHAAAAAGITE
+576 ETSADIAAKEAGIEE
-591 YKAETLPGDKDK
+591 YVASVLPDDKDK
-603 YVQQLQAEGYTVAMA
+603 YVQKLQADGHKVAMV
-618 GDGINASQALARADL
+618 GDGINDSQALARADV
-633 SIAMGSGTDIAMET
+633 SIAMGSGNDIAMET
-647 AMMTLTTSDLRLL
+647 AMMTFTTSDLRLI
-660 PAAFSLSRQTMRIVR
+660 PESLRLSKRTMRIVK

-682 IYNVIGIPI
+682 IYNVIGIPV
-691 AAGVL
+691 AAGAL
-696 YPALGV
+696 FPAFGI

-726 LKFFKIKY
+726 LKFLRLKL

>member
-1 MAKATLPVL
+1 
-10 EMSCVVCAGNV
+10 MSCVVCAGNV

-350 LVTWLAIGGNACLSH
+350 LVTWIAIGGNACLSY

-411 KACKVSAVV
+411 KACKVSSVV
-420 LDKTGTITEGKPSIT
+420 LDKTGTVTEGKPAVTGLEIS
-435 HFESEPG
+435 PD
-442 TTERQLGILLSAEKR
+442 TTAGQLGVLLSAEKQ
-457 SEHPLASEIAA
+457 SEHPLAADIVS
-468 YLEKK
+468 YLEKEG
-473 IAAYLEKNN
+473 IAPAVLDSFKSVAGKGLEMKANGCSYWAGN
-482 IRPAETADFTA
+482 SRMAKENGA
-493 VPGKGVTVEAEGT
+493 VPESKTNGTTV
-506 EYWIGSEKFAES
+506 Y
-518 NGVAATS
+518 
-525 NKEGCT
+525 
-531 AVFFGTGNK
+531 FGTDSN
-540 LLAKIFLSDSIKATT
+540 LLATVTLIDRTKPTAHD
-555 PEAIAR
+555 AISR
-561 LKRSVTRIVM
+561 MKDMGLKVVM

-576 QAAAKHAAAAAGITE
+576 ETSADIAAKEAGIEE
-591 YKAETLPGDKDK
+591 YVASVLPDDKDK
-603 YVQQLQAEGYTVAMA
+603 YVQKLQADGHKVAMV
-618 GDGINASQALARADL
+618 GDGINDSQALARADV

-647 AMMTLTTSDLRLL
+647 AMMTFTTSDLRLI
-660 PAAFSLSRQTMRIVR
+660 PESLRLSKRTMRIVK

-682 IYNVIGIPI
+682 IYNVIGIPV
-691 AAGVL
+691 AAGAL
-696 YPALGV
+696 FPAFGI

-726 LKFFKIKY
+726 LKFLRLKL

>member
-39 ANNITVDYDPKKIS
+39 ANNITVDYNPKKIS

-67 LVIDTAD
+67 LVINTAD

-350 LVTWLAIGGNACLSH
+350 LVTWIAIGGNACLSH

-420 LDKTGTITEGKPSIT
+420 LDKTGTVTEGKPAVTGLEISPDT
-435 HFESEPG
+435 SAG
-442 TTERQLGILLSAEKR
+442 QLGVLLSAEKQ
-457 SEHPLASEIAA
+457 SEHPLAADIVS
-468 YLEKK
+468 YLEKEG
-473 IAAYLEKNN
+473 IAPAVLDSFKSVAGKGLEMKANGCSYWAGN
-482 IRPAETADFTA
+482 SRMAKENGA
-493 VPGKGVTVEAEGT
+493 VPESKTNGTTV
-506 EYWIGSEKFAES
+506 Y
-518 NGVAATS
+518 
-525 NKEGCT
+525 
-531 AVFFGTGNK
+531 FGTDSN
-540 LLAKIFLSDSIKATT
+540 LLATVTLIDRTKPTAHD
-555 PEAIAR
+555 AISR
-561 LKRSVTRIVM
+561 MKDMGLKVVM

-576 QAAAKHAAAAAGITE
+576 ETSADIAAKEAGVEE
-591 YKAETLPGDKDK
+591 YVASVLPDDKDK
-603 YVQQLQAEGYTVAMA
+603 YVQKLQADGHKVAMV
-618 GDGINASQALARADL
+618 GDGINDSQALARADV

-647 AMMTLTTSDLRLL
+647 AMMTFTTSDLRLI
-660 PAAFSLSRQTMRIVR
+660 PESLRLSKRTMRIVK

-682 IYNVIGIPI
+682 IYNVIGIPV
-691 AAGVL
+691 AAGAL
-696 YPALGV
+696 FPAFGI

-726 LKFFKIKY
+726 LKFLRLKL

>member
-350 LVTWLAIGGNACLSH
+350 LVTWIAIGGNACLSY

-420 LDKTGTITEGKPSIT
+420 LDKTGTVTEGKPAVTGLEIS
-435 HFESEPG
+435 PD
-442 TTERQLGILLSAEKR
+442 TTAGQLGILLSAEKQ
-457 SEHPLASEIAA
+457 SEHPLAADIVS
-468 YLEKK
+468 YLEKEG
-473 IAAYLEKNN
+473 IAPAVLDSFKSVAGKGLEMKANGCSYWAGN
-482 IRPAETADFTA
+482 SRMAKENGA
-493 VPGKGVTVEAEGT
+493 VPESKTNGTTV
-506 EYWIGSEKFAES
+506 Y
-518 NGVAATS
+518 
-525 NKEGCT
+525 
-531 AVFFGTGNK
+531 FGTDSN
-540 LLAKIFLSDSIKATT
+540 LLATVTLIDRTKPTAHD
-555 PEAIAR
+555 AISLMKDMG
-561 LKRSVTRIVM
+561 LKVVM

-576 QAAAKHAAAAAGITE
+576 ETSADIAAKESGIEE
-591 YKAETLPGDKDK
+591 YVASVLPDDKDK
-603 YVQQLQAEGYTVAMA
+603 YVQKLQADGHKVAMV
-618 GDGINASQALARADL
+618 GDGINDSQALARADV

-647 AMMTLTTSDLRLL
+647 AMMTFTTSDLRLI
-660 PAAFSLSRQTMRIVR
+660 PESLRLSKRTMRIVK

-682 IYNVIGIPI
+682 IYNVIGIPV
-691 AAGVL
+691 AAGAL
-696 YPALGV
+696 FPAFGI

-726 LKFFKIKY
+726 LKFLRLKL

>member
-53 LQDMKAAVQAAGYD
+53 LQNMKAAVQAAGYD

-82 NAYIAL
+82 SAYIAL

-350 LVTWLAIGGNACLSH
+350 LVTWIAIGGNACLSH

-420 LDKTGTITEGKPSIT
+420 LDKTGTVTEGKPAVTGLEISPDT
-435 HFESEPG
+435 SAG
-442 TTERQLGILLSAEKR
+442 QLGVLLSAEKQ
-457 SEHPLASEIAA
+457 SEHPLAADIVS
-468 YLEKK
+468 YLEKEG
-473 IAAYLEKNN
+473 IAPAVLDSFKSVAGKGLEMKANGCSYWAGN
-482 IRPAETADFTA
+482 SRMAKENGA
-493 VPGKGVTVEAEGT
+493 VPESKTNGTTV
-506 EYWIGSEKFAES
+506 Y
-518 NGVAATS
+518 
-525 NKEGCT
+525 
-531 AVFFGTGNK
+531 FGTDSN
-540 LLAKIFLSDSIKATT
+540 LLATVTLIDRTKPTAHD
-555 PEAIAR
+555 AISR
-561 LKRSVTRIVM
+561 MKDMGLKVVM

-576 QAAAKHAAAAAGITE
+576 ETSADIAAKEAGVEE
-591 YKAETLPGDKDK
+591 YVASVLPDDKDK
-603 YVQQLQAEGYTVAMA
+603 YVQKLQADGHKVAMV
-618 GDGINASQALARADL
+618 GDGINDSQALARADV

-647 AMMTLTTSDLRLL
+647 AMMTFTTSDLRLI
-660 PAAFSLSRQTMRIVR
+660 PESLRLSKRTMRIVK

-682 IYNVIGIPI
+682 IYNVIGIPV
-691 AAGVL
+691 AAGAL
-696 YPALGV
+696 FPAFGI

-726 LKFFKIKY
+726 LKFLRLKL

>member
-82 NAYIAL
+82 SAYIAL

-350 LVTWLAIGGNACLSH
+350 LVTWIAIGGNACLSY

-420 LDKTGTITEGKPSIT
+420 LDKTGTVTEGKPAVTGLEIS
-435 HFESEPG
+435 SD
-442 TTERQLGILLSAEKR
+442 TTAGQLGILLSAEKQ
-457 SEHPLASEIAA
+457 SEHPLAADIVS
-468 YLEKK
+468 YLEKEG
-473 IAAYLEKNN
+473 IAPAVLDSFKSVAGKGLEMKANGCSYWAGN
-482 IRPAETADFTA
+482 SRMAKENGA
-493 VPGKGVTVEAEGT
+493 VPESETNGTTV
-506 EYWIGSEKFAES
+506 Y
-518 NGVAATS
+518 
-525 NKEGCT
+525 
-531 AVFFGTGNK
+531 FGTDSN
-540 LLAKIFLSDSIKATT
+540 LLATVTLIDRTKPTAHD
-555 PEAIAR
+555 AISR
-561 LKRSVTRIVM
+561 MKDMGLKVVM

-576 QAAAKHAAAAAGITE
+576 ETSADIAAKEAGIEE
-591 YKAETLPGDKDK
+591 YVASVLPDDKDK
-603 YVQQLQAEGYTVAMA
+603 YVQKLQADGHKVAMV
-618 GDGINASQALARADL
+618 GDGINDSQALARADV

-647 AMMTLTTSDLRLL
+647 AMMTFTTSDLRLI
-660 PAAFSLSRQTMRIVR
+660 PESLRLSKRTMRIVK

-682 IYNVIGIPI
+682 IYNVIGIPV
-691 AAGVL
+691 AAGAL
-696 YPALGV
+696 FPAFGI

-726 LKFFKIKY
+726 LKFLRLKL

>member
-82 NAYIAL
+82 SAYIAL

-350 LVTWLAIGGNACLSH
+350 LVTWIAIGGNACLSY

-420 LDKTGTITEGKPSIT
+420 LDKTGTVTEGKPAVTGLEIS
-435 HFESEPG
+435 PD
-442 TTERQLGILLSAEKR
+442 TTAGQLGVLLSAEKQ
-457 SEHPLASEIAA
+457 SEHPLAADIVS
-468 YLEKK
+468 YLEKEG
-473 IAAYLEKNN
+473 IAPAVLDSFKSVAGKGLEMKANGCSYWAGN
-482 IRPAETADFTA
+482 SRMAKENGA
-493 VPGKGVTVEAEGT
+493 VPESETNGTTV
-506 EYWIGSEKFAES
+506 Y
-518 NGVAATS
+518 
-525 NKEGCT
+525 
-531 AVFFGTGNK
+531 FGTDSN
-540 LLAKIFLSDSIKATT
+540 LLATVTLIDRTKPTAHD
-555 PEAIAR
+555 AISR
-561 LKRSVTRIVM
+561 MKDMGLKVVM

-576 QAAAKHAAAAAGITE
+576 ETSADIAAKEAGIEE
-591 YKAETLPGDKDK
+591 YVASVLPDDKDK
-603 YVQQLQAEGYTVAMA
+603 YVQKLQADGHKVAMV
-618 GDGINASQALARADL
+618 GDGINDSQALARADV

-647 AMMTLTTSDLRLL
+647 AMMTFTTSDLRLI
-660 PAAFSLSRQTMRIVR
+660 PESLRLSKRTMRIVK

-682 IYNVIGIPI
+682 IYNVIGIPV
-691 AAGVL
+691 AAGAL
-696 YPALGV
+696 FPAFGI

-726 LKFFKIKY
+726 LKFLRLKL

>member
-307 NTVLAQIVAMVR
+307 NTVLAQIVAMVH

-350 LVTWLAIGGNACLSH
+350 LVIWLAIGGNTCLSH

-420 LDKTGTITEGKPSIT
+420 LDKTGTVTEGKPAVTGLEIS
-435 HFESEPG
+435 PD
-442 TTERQLGILLSAEKR
+442 TTAGQLGVLLSAEKQ
-457 SEHPLASEIAA
+457 SEHPLAADIVS
-468 YLEKK
+468 YLEKEG
-473 IAAYLEKNN
+473 IA
-482 IRPAETADFTA
+482 PAVLDSFKSVA
-493 VPGKGVTVEAEGT
+493 GKGLEMKANGCSYWAGNSRMAKENGTVPESETNGT
-506 EYWIGSEKFAES
+506 TVYFGADS
-518 NGVAATS
+518 N
-525 NKEGCT
+525 
-531 AVFFGTGNK
+531 
-540 LLAKIFLSDSIKATT
+540 LLATVTLIDRTKPTAHD
-555 PEAIAR
+555 AISR
-561 LKRSVTRIVM
+561 MKDMGLKVVM

-576 QAAAKHAAAAAGITE
+576 ETSADIAAKEAGIEE
-591 YKAETLPGDKDK
+591 YVASVLPDDKDK
-603 YVQQLQAEGYTVAMA
+603 YVQKLQADGHKVAMV
-618 GDGINASQALARADL
+618 GDGINDSQALARADV

-647 AMMTLTTSDLRLL
+647 AMMTFTTSDLRLI
-660 PAAFSLSRQTMRIVR
+660 PESLRLSKRTMRIVK

-682 IYNVIGIPI
+682 IYNVIGIPV
-691 AAGVL
+691 AAGAL
-696 YPALGV
+696 FPAFGI

-726 LKFFKIKY
+726 LKFLRLKL

>member
-82 NAYIAL
+82 SAYIAL

-350 LVTWLAIGGNACLSH
+350 LVTWIAIGGNACLSH

-420 LDKTGTITEGKPSIT
+420 LDKTGTVTEGKPAVTGLEIS
-435 HFESEPG
+435 PD
-442 TTERQLGILLSAEKR
+442 TTAGQLGVLLSAEKQ
-457 SEHPLASEIAA
+457 SEHPLAADIVS
-468 YLEKK
+468 YLEKEG
-473 IAAYLEKNN
+473 IAPAVLDSFKSVAGKGLEMKANGCSYWAGN
-482 IRPAETADFTA
+482 SRMAKENGA
-493 VPGKGVTVEAEGT
+493 VPESETNGTTV
-506 EYWIGSEKFAES
+506 Y
-518 NGVAATS
+518 
-525 NKEGCT
+525 
-531 AVFFGTGNK
+531 FGTDSN
-540 LLAKIFLSDSIKATT
+540 LLATVTLIDRTKPTAHD
-555 PEAIAR
+555 AISR
-561 LKRSVTRIVM
+561 MKDMGLKVVM

-576 QAAAKHAAAAAGITE
+576 ETSADIAAKEAGIEE
-591 YKAETLPGDKDK
+591 YVASVLPDDKDK
-603 YVQQLQAEGYTVAMA
+603 YVQKLQADGHKVAMV
-618 GDGINASQALARADL
+618 GDGINDSQALARADV

-647 AMMTLTTSDLRLL
+647 AMMTFTTSDLRLI
-660 PAAFSLSRQTMRIVR
+660 PESLRLSKRTMRIVK

-682 IYNVIGIPI
+682 IYNVIGIPV
-691 AAGVL
+691 AAGAL
-696 YPALGV
+696 FPAFGI

-726 LKFFKIKY
+726 LKFLRLKL

>member
-350 LVTWLAIGGNACLSH
+350 LVTWIAIGGNACLSY

-420 LDKTGTITEGKPSIT
+420 LDKTGTVTEGKPAVTGLEIS
-435 HFESEPG
+435 PD
-442 TTERQLGILLSAEKR
+442 TTAGQLGVLLSAEKQ
-457 SEHPLASEIAA
+457 SEHPLAADIVS
-468 YLEKK
+468 YLEKEG
-473 IAAYLEKNN
+473 IAPAVLDSFKSVAGKGLEMKANGCSYWAGN
-482 IRPAETADFTA
+482 SRMAKENGA
-493 VPGKGVTVEAEGT
+493 VPESETNGTTV
-506 EYWIGSEKFAES
+506 Y
-518 NGVAATS
+518 
-525 NKEGCT
+525 
-531 AVFFGTGNK
+531 FGTDSN
-540 LLAKIFLSDSIKATT
+540 LLATVTLIDRTKPTAHD
-555 PEAIAR
+555 AISR
-561 LKRSVTRIVM
+561 MKDMGLKVVM

-576 QAAAKHAAAAAGITE
+576 ETSADIAAKEAGIEE
-591 YKAETLPGDKDK
+591 YVASVLPDDKDK
-603 YVQQLQAEGYTVAMA
+603 YVQKLQADGHKVAMV
-618 GDGINASQALARADL
+618 GDGINDSQALARADV

-647 AMMTLTTSDLRLL
+647 AMMTFTTSDLRLF
-660 PAAFSLSRQTMRIVR
+660 PESLRLSKRTMRIVK

-682 IYNVIGIPI
+682 IYNVIGIPV
-691 AAGVL
+691 AAGAL
-696 YPALGV
+696 FPAFGI

-726 LKFFKIKY
+726 LKFLRLKL

>member
-350 LVTWLAIGGNACLSH
+350 LVTWIAIGGNACLSH

-420 LDKTGTITEGKPSIT
+420 LDKTGTVTEGKPAVTGLEIS
-435 HFESEPG
+435 PD
-442 TTERQLGILLSAEKR
+442 TTAGQLGILLSAEKQ
-457 SEHPLASEIAA
+457 SEHPLAADIVS
-468 YLEKK
+468 YLEKEG
-473 IAAYLEKNN
+473 IAPAVLDSFKSVAGKGLEMKANGCSYWAGN
-482 IRPAETADFTA
+482 SRMAKENGA
-493 VPGKGVTVEAEGT
+493 VPESKTNGTTV
-506 EYWIGSEKFAES
+506 Y
-518 NGVAATS
+518 
-525 NKEGCT
+525 
-531 AVFFGTGNK
+531 FGTDSN
-540 LLAKIFLSDSIKATT
+540 LLATVTLIDRTKPTAHD
-555 PEAIAR
+555 AISR
-561 LKRSVTRIVM
+561 MKDMGLKVVM

-576 QAAAKHAAAAAGITE
+576 ETSADIAAKEAGIEE
-591 YKAETLPGDKDK
+591 YVASVLPDDKDK
-603 YVQQLQAEGYTVAMA
+603 YVQKLQADGHKVAMV
-618 GDGINASQALARADL
+618 GDGINDSQALARADV

-647 AMMTLTTSDLRLL
+647 AMMTFTTSDLRLI
-660 PAAFSLSRQTMRIVR
+660 PESLRLSKRTMRIVK

-682 IYNVIGIPI
+682 IYNVIGIPV
-691 AAGVL
+691 AAGAL
-696 YPALGV
+696 FPAFGI

-726 LKFFKIKY
+726 LKFLRLKL

>member
-53 LQDMKAAVQAAGYD
+53 LQNMKAAVQAAGYD

-154 STAVAW
+154 STAIAW

-173 ESHGMGHYVY
+173 KSHGMGHYVY

-350 LVTWLAIGGNACLSH
+350 LVTWIAIGGNACLSH

-420 LDKTGTITEGKPSIT
+420 LDKTGTVTEGKPAVTGLEISPDT
-435 HFESEPG
+435 SAG
-442 TTERQLGILLSAEKR
+442 QLGVLLSAEKQ
-457 SEHPLASEIAA
+457 SEHPLAADIVS
-468 YLEKK
+468 YLEKEG
-473 IAAYLEKNN
+473 IAPTVLDSFKSVAGKGLEMKANGCSYWAGN
-482 IRPAETADFTA
+482 SRMAKENGA
-493 VPGKGVTVEAEGT
+493 VPESKTNGTTV
-506 EYWIGSEKFAES
+506 Y
-518 NGVAATS
+518 
-525 NKEGCT
+525 
-531 AVFFGTGNK
+531 FGTDSN
-540 LLAKIFLSDSIKATT
+540 LLATVTLIDRTKPTAHD
-555 PEAIAR
+555 AISR
-561 LKRSVTRIVM
+561 MKDMGLKVVM

-576 QAAAKHAAAAAGITE
+576 ETSADIAAKEAGVEE
-591 YKAETLPGDKDK
+591 YVASVLPDDKDK
-603 YVQQLQAEGYTVAMA
+603 YVQKLQADGHKVAMV
-618 GDGINASQALARADL
+618 GDGINDSQALARADV

-647 AMMTLTTSDLRLL
+647 AMMTFTTSDLRLI
-660 PAAFSLSRQTMRIVR
+660 PESLRLSKRTMRIVK

-682 IYNVIGIPI
+682 IYNVIGIPV
-691 AAGVL
+691 AAGAL
-696 YPALGV
+696 FPAFGI

-726 LKFFKIKY
+726 LKFLRLKL